1 MIEGALVERGPL
13 SSGPLSPVPRSVDPA
28 RIAALSPAPWLAARR
43 KVKRRLRSLGRQTLT
58 HSWDILPRGK
68 TATPN
73 CMIYSTA
80 RWNDVEPL
88 VREPNSFF
96 ARACI
101 IDRLGRKSWKTLPGP
116 MDERTGPH
124 VVGRLD
130 YPAADDEVRGGE
142 TTRKAPLIHF

>member
-80 RWNDVEPL
+80 RWNDVETSNP
-88 VREPNSFF
+88 SFVNRTHSSR
-96 ARACI
+96 ARVS
-101 IDRLGRKSWKTLPGP
+101 LTVW
-116 MDERTGPH
+116 
-124 VVGRLD
+124 
-130 YPAADDEVRGGE
+130 GG
-142 TTRKAPLIHF
+142 KAGKHFQVPWMNEQDHML